1 MKSFASSLMKEKPP
15 EILGNF
21 ILTETDNLRTFAK
34 AAFASKFTSQSIHR
48 QSPIFSSVTKT
59 SF

>member
-34 AAFASKFTSQSIHR
+34 AAFASKFTSQ
-48 QSPIFSSVTKT
+48 T
-59 SF
+59 SKREHIRYS